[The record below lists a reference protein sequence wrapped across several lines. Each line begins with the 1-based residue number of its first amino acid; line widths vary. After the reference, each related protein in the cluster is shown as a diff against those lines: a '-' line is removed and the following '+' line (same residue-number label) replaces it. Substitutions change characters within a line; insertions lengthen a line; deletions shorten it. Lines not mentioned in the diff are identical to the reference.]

1 MKLIDNF
8 TDIIEISK
16 NDYIGVFNTDEKLN
30 LPEIKIFSYALYCF
44 DRHTQESVFSLS
56 ELEDFAEQR
65 IRGKRAGEYIKKL
78 RKIGITIFDE
88 EFLNVENSKG
98 KLKTISLISDIVY
111 DEGVFTVTWNKEY
124 ADKLLGEGKNY
135 TKIDLSVARKLSQKS
150 WIFYE
155 YLKIHG
161 KDMGTKVHALSI
173 KDLQKMYGLKTKT
186 TTKYKYINERYLTT
200 IKEELNKESEIFLK
214 YEPIKN
220 GKSIIG
226 VKFIT
231 AKNPYFQ
238 GHITAG
244 QYHTLESIKLQL
256 EELVESGTTDP
267 AIYQTLNLLPEIS
280 LLTNS
285 QARKTIPIVS
295 KKLRMANNPQIAD
308 DFEKSLAS
316 IDIVDQDFQ
325 AMIDKHLN
333 SWVTA
338 DKVKPTK
345 AERNTCEQLI
355 LKFQDMEDVLS
366 LAIWIAFENEA
377 VRFSYVNSV
386 LDTWI
391 QKNIK
396 TAYWADKDYQ
406 KVKADY
412 KKWDSPLPYTERTV
426 LSDDFLKA
434 MNLWSDD
441 KLLLDS
447 ENKSIF

>member
-8 TDIIEISK
+8 TEVIEISK
-16 NDYIGVFNTDEKLN
+16 NDYIGVFNIDEKLN

-44 DRHTQESVFSLS
+44 NEHTQKSIFSLS
-56 ELEDFAEQR
+56 ELEDFAEQQ
-65 IRGKRAGEYIKKL
+65 IRGKRAGAYIKKL

-88 EFLNVENSKG
+88 EFLNGENSKG

-111 DEGVFTVTWNKEY
+111 DEGVFTVSWNKEY

-135 TKIDLSVARKLSQKS
+135 TKIDLSVARKLSEKS

-214 YEPIKN
+214 YEPIKE
-220 GKSIIG
+220 GKTIIG
-226 VKFIT
+226 IKIVT

-256 EELVESGTTDP
+256 EELVSNGSTDP

-280 LLTNS
+280 MLTNS

-295 KKLRMANNPQIAD
+295 KKLRMANNPQLAD
-308 DFEKSLAS
+308 NFEKSLAS
-316 IDIVDQDFQ
+316 IDLVNQDFQ
-325 AMIDKHLN
+325 EMLESHYQMWI
-333 SWVTA
+333 SA
-338 DKVKPTK
+338 DKLPPSK
-345 AERNTCEQLI
+345 AEMNTCEQLI
-355 LKFQDMEDVLS
+355 LKFQDMKDVLF
-366 LAIWIAFENEA
+366 LAISIALENEA

-386 LDTWI
+386 LDSWI
-391 QKNIK
+391 KKDIR

-406 KVKADY
+406 KVKVDY
-412 KKWDSPLPYTERTV
+412 KKWESPLPYTETTV
-426 LSDDFLKA
+426 FSDDFLKA

-441 KLLLDS
+441 
-447 ENKSIF
+447 NKSIF